1 MGITREST
9 HKRRSTGGKRKPHR
23 KKRAYELGRPPA
35 GTRIGPNRIH
45 PLRVRGGHTKH
56 RALRLETGN
65 FSWGT
70 EAVTRKTRLLSV
82 VYNASNNELVRTN
95 TLVKNAIIQIDA
107 TPFRQWYEQHYGIF
121 LGKKKEGV
129 ARTTSTKTST
139 AKDTKK
145 GSEKAK
151 KGTEKAKKG
160 TEKAKQADTKD
171 ETPKTETAEAP
182 KEVVKSSKVK
192 EKLAKRRKDH
202 KLDVHLEEQFTA
214 GRLYAAV
221 ASRPGQSGR
230 CDGYLLE
237 GEELAFYVKKLA
249 AKKKGK

>member
-23 KKRAYELGRPPA
+23 KKRKYELGRPPA

-45 PLRVRGGHTKH
+45 PVRVRGGHIKH

-95 TLVKNAIIQIDA
+95 TLVKNAVIQIDA

-121 LGKKKEGV
+121 LGKKKEG
-129 ARTTSTKTST
+129 AATKTTSTRT
-139 AKDTKK
+139 ATTKDV
-145 GSEKAK
+145 AK
-151 KGTEKAKKG
+151 KGKGGEKSKPAAETKVEEAKTG
-160 TEKAKQADTKD
+160 AAG
-171 ETPKTETAEAP
+171 EAP
-182 KEVVKSSKVK
+182 KEIVKSSKVK

-202 KLDVHLEEQFTA
+202 KLDPHLEEQFTA

-249 AKKKGK
+249 AKKKAK